1 MNQEIFLMMKD
12 EAYTYDELSF
22 LAEKVLPF
30 VEALNVRNELEDK
43 LTAFTDSLKDKRDK
57 TALFFMPEAS
67 FQMFS
72 LLTGDNSI
80 SCINI
85 NDIKE
90 ILTALNL
97 VKDSSLEFMKNH
109 LSKKLEVLYKYLE
122 EGNGV
127 KPVPIQADNLE
138 RKRI

>member
-30 VEALNVRNELEDK
+30 VEELNDRKELEDK
-43 LTAFTDSLKDKRDK
+43 LTAFTDSLKDKRDRI
-57 TALFFMPEAS
+57 ALFFMPEAS

>member
-1 MNQEIFLMMKD
+1 
-12 EAYTYDELSF
+12 
-22 LAEKVLPF
+22 
-30 VEALNVRNELEDK
+30 
-43 LTAFTDSLKDKRDK
+43 
-57 TALFFMPEAS
+57 
-67 FQMFS
+67 MFS

>member
-30 VEALNVRNELEDK
+30 VEELNDRKELEDK
-43 LTAFTDSLKDKRDK
+43 LTAFTDSLKAGRDK

-109 LSKKLEVLYKYLE
+109 LSKKMEVLYKYLE